1 MESVSLSTTSA
12 NQYGMQQAMR
22 QVARLNTDQ
31 AGQVVHSLKAQ
42 AGETLRAADRAE
54 EKARFLQAQL
64 LQFRANDTLR
74 EADRVEAKARV
85 LSVRETNAENVQPSN
100 TDQKAATQLSA
111 INDQI
116 GSRQPDISTTNIA
129 PLVNGQNQVVGVF
142 INTTA

>member
-1 MESVSLSTTSA
+1 
-12 NQYGMQQAMR
+12 MQQAMR

-42 AGETLRAADRAE
+42 AGEALRAADRAE

-64 LQFRANDTLR
+64 LQFRANDALR

-85 LSVRETNAENVQPSN
+85 LSVPETNAENSN
-100 TDQKAATQLSA
+100 PGLESANQKAATQLSD
-111 INDQI
+111 IDDQVR
-116 GSRQPDISTTNIA
+116 SRQPLSTASVA